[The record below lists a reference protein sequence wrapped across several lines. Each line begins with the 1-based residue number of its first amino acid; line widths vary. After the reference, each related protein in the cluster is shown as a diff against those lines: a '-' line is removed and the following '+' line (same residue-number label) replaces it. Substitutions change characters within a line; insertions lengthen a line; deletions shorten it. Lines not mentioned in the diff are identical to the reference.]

1 MFLRYI
7 FFIFSFIFFPVFFS
21 KIIFSYKAFF
31 PYKNIFSVKM
41 FILQKSKNIFFKKI
55 DFFDLV
61 LQQMNNHSK
70 EAHQRYVALEEI
82 KLSVIEN
89 EKNVRRK
96 LMGDGINDVKK
107 KSSI

>member
-1 MFLRYI
+1 
-7 FFIFSFIFFPVFFS
+7 
-21 KIIFSYKAFF
+21 
-31 PYKNIFSVKM
+31 
-41 FILQKSKNIFFKKI
+41 
-55 DFFDLV
+55 
-61 LQQMNNHSK
+61 MNNHSK

-89 EKNVRRK
+89 ERNVRRK